1 LFIRKNGTIVLL
13 ERKKDDQSMKG
24 RVLVRKYEFRY
35 DERLEIEIPYM
46 YADWEQFTQ
55 EEQYQIIYRWEKIR
69 SQIPDRIKYLEKMI
83 QERELKLQIEDDF
96 QSFCQLSSEIS
107 DLASR
112 IIDLNLWF
120 RTQEEVTVG
129 KVHS

>member
-1 LFIRKNGTIVLL
+1 
-13 ERKKDDQSMKG
+13 MK
-24 RVLVRKYEFRY
+24 KYEFRY
-35 DERLEIEIPYM
+35 DERLGIETPYM
-46 YADWEQFTQ
+46 YVDWEQFTQ
-55 EEQYQIIYRWEKIR
+55 EEQYHIIYRWEKIR
-69 SQIPDRIKYLEKMI
+69 SHIPDRVKYLEKMI

-120 RTQEEVTVG
+120 RTQEEATAD

>member
-1 LFIRKNGTIVLL
+1 VL
-13 ERKKDDQSMKG
+13 KG
-24 RVLVRKYEFRY
+24 RVLLKKYDFKY
-35 DERLEIEIPYM
+35 NERLEINTPYM
-46 YADWEQFTQ
+46 YVDWEQLTQ
-55 EEQYQIIYRWEKIR
+55 EEQYQVIYRWEKVR

-96 QSFCQLSSEIS
+96 QSFCQLSKEIS

-112 IIDLNLWF
+112 VIDLNLWF
-120 RTQEEVTVG
+120 RTQEESTAD